1 MSDFVIELE
10 QNAKDSLVHGIVHY
24 QESLALEQKPEARKF
39 NLKFSILSIFHSI
52 ELYLKARLVKAHP
65 ILIYDKPEY
74 VGKDPKTV
82 AFEVLTKRLFNVG
95 VDLSKAD
102 KNLKN
107 LQSTRNSIEHHRV
120 ELSILQ
126 VEDYIVK
133 AIRFL
138 EDFLLKELGINLKKM
153 LDGVDEGIYKDIA
166 HCLNSFDAR
175 LVIALDRVK
184 SYESQFPE
192 YDVIICDCCRQK
204 TMVLPNPE
212 SDEGNAYCFLCEENW
227 LIIFCN
233 GCSSPIYFDPE
244 DEPLSIVGCADCE
257 GWTAHN
263 FEKY

>member
-10 QNAKDSLVHGIVHY
+10 QNAKDSLIHGIVHY
-24 QESLALEQKPEARKF
+24 QESLGSEQKTETKRF

-65 ILIYDKPEY
+65 ILIYDRPEY

-82 AFEVLTKRLFNVG
+82 SFEALIKRLYNVG
-95 VDLSKAD
+95 VDLSKD
-102 KNLKN
+102 EKNLKN
-107 LQSTRNSIEHHRV
+107 LQSTRNAIEHHRI

-126 VEDYIVK
+126 VKDYIVK

-138 EDFLLKELGINLKKM
+138 EDFLLKELEINLKLM
-153 LDGVDEGIYKDIA
+153 LDEEDKGIYKDIA
-166 HCLNSFDAR
+166 HCLESFDAR

-184 SYESQFPE
+184 AYELQSHDF
-192 YDVIICDCCRQK
+192 DIITCNCCRQK

-212 SDEGNAYCFLCEENW
+212 TSEGNAYCFLCEMAF
-227 LIIFCN
+227 LIIFCG
-233 GCSSPIYFDPE
+233 GCKLPIYLEPD
-244 DEPLSIVGCADCE
+244 DEPIWIISCHDCE
-257 GWTAHN
+257 EWAAHN